1 MPSFAA
7 LAARFTYDHD
17 APLDFQIYRE
27 QRDLHTTVFDVSYAG
42 AGHTVRAWL
51 VLPAVRRPAP
61 AILFAHSYASS
72 RDEFLGEAQN
82 WLGPKGVAGLL
93 VDTRQNLWSFDAE
106 QNGRAWRSLLTDLRR
121 GLDLLATLPQV
132 DPGRLGFVGYRQG
145 ADAGAILAGLDH
157 RVRTYALISSAT
169 YLNRTSQFDG
179 PGPARLQGGALER
192 FLRRM
197 FAYSPVLYI
206 RHNVGARFLLMNSRA
221 DRAYP
226 IKYTRA
232 LRAATPGPKRLRWN
246 TAGRYLD
253 LASYEF
259 QSNWVLRH
267 L

>member
-7 LAARFTYDHD
+7 LAARFTYDRD
-17 APLDFQIYRE
+17 APLDFQIHRE
-27 QRDLHTTVFDVSYAG
+27 QRDLHATVFDVSYAG

-61 AILFAHSYASS
+61 AVLFVHPYAGS
-72 RDEFLGEAQN
+72 REWFLCEAQTV
-82 WLGPKGVAGLL
+82 LGPRGVAGLL

-121 GLDLLATLPQV
+121 GLDLLETLPQV
-132 DPGRLGFVGYRQG
+132 DPRRLGFVGSGQG

-169 YLNRTSQFDG
+169 YLNRVSQFDDAG
-179 PGPARLQGGALER
+179 MARLQGGTLER
-192 FLRRM
+192 FLGSM
-197 FAYSPVLYI
+197 FAYSPALYI
-206 RHNVGARFLLMNSRA
+206 RHNVGATFLLMNPRT
-221 DRAYP
+221 DRAHP
-226 IKYTRA
+226 IRYARA
-232 LRAATPGPKRLRWN
+232 LRAVTPGPKRLWWHR
-246 TAGRYLD
+246 AGPESD
-253 LASYEF
+253 AGYEF